1 MIPVQIQIEGFLS
14 YQSPATINFES
25 IHLACIS
32 GANGAGKSSI
42 LDAITWV
49 LFGIARSR
57 SDEVINQNS
66 KTASIN
72 LTFKYE
78 AQTYKIQRIKERE
91 KPVIL
96 ELFVFDESGDR
107 WRVLTEHNSAE
118 TQKKIV
124 SILRLDYETFINASF
139 FLQGKADQF
148 TILKP
153 SERKEILA
161 SILGLEIW
169 ETYRNVAREKH
180 KNLELDRKRIT
191 GILDEIEL
199 EIDQETN
206 VQNQLSHLFVEEK
219 SKNESIAGL
228 MVLVDQ
234 AKRVEQSLKN
244 LDQTIKIHENEF
256 QKTQQKMDQKK
267 KKILE
272 IEEHIHKLQIIM
284 KNDNQI
290 RSDNEKWKLLR
301 LQLEKW
307 EEKRE
312 EYQYLE
318 IQKQNYQQQIDLQ
331 RNEIE
336 TQFKMLSQEFLK
348 IEQTKINLPQLNND
362 LVKVIEKISPLESQL
377 LKIPDLNKELEQKQE
392 LVTQK
397 REMVKQLIAKND
409 ELRDHLKAFQKAGPE
424 CPFCNQPLTQ
434 EHRKKYEDMVTTE
447 GVDRK
452 NQIERLETNVRDLLV
467 QIEQV
472 KYKLLDIQKL
482 DKNRQVLEKE
492 KTQIETQIQNLEDQ
506 LLDWNLNKAETHK
519 KLDTLFK
526 EENFAL
532 EEKAKLLATIKS
544 IDSLGYDSLT
554 HQQCKNEENKLRS
567 SENQLRELDQAN
579 STIGPLQN
587 QKIDLELEIIEIE
600 IDFREKREQVIHL
613 KETYASEYK
622 EMLDSNKLQKQL
634 DQMQIE
640 LNQIHLKIGGEN
652 QKLDNINRKKMSK
665 NNFIETKNLLSQT
678 IARYSKLEDAF
689 GKNGIPALLIEQ
701 ALPQIEEHAN
711 QLLDKLTGG
720 AMSIRFETQSDYK
733 DKKRLDKKETLDI
746 KINDLDG
753 NTRSYEMFSG
763 GEAFRINFAIRI
775 ALSQVLAMRSGAKLQ
790 TLIIDEGFGS
800 QDDEGRHRLI
810 DVISQIKNDFAKI
823 LIITHLDELKDM
835 FPARI
840 EVEKTNLGS
849 KIFVQVS

>member
-32 GANGAGKSSI
+32 GSNGAGKSSI

-57 SDEVINQNS
+57 SDDVINQNS
-66 KTASIN
+66 KSASVN

-96 ELFVFDESGDR
+96 ELFVFDENGDR
-107 WRVLTEHNSAE
+107 WRVLTEHNSTE

-169 ETYRNVAREKH
+169 ETYRNIAREKH
-180 KNLELDRKRIT
+180 KNLELDRKRII

-199 EIDQETN
+199 EINQEED
-206 VQNQLSHLFVEEK
+206 VQNQLSHLLVEEK
-219 SKNESIAGL
+219 SKNESISSL
-228 MVLVDQ
+228 ITLVDQ

-244 LDQTIKIHENEF
+244 LEQTIKFHENEF
-256 QKTQQKMDQKK
+256 QKSQQKLDQKK

-272 IEEHIHKLQIIM
+272 IEEQIQKLQIIL

-290 RSDNEKWKLLR
+290 RSDYEKWKLVR

-312 EYQYLE
+312 EYQNLE

-331 RNEIE
+331 RNQID
-336 TQFKMLSQEFLK
+336 TQLKMLSDEFLK
-348 IEQTKINLPQLNND
+348 VEQTKINLPLLNDD
-362 LVKVIEKISPLESQL
+362 LAKVNEKISIIESQI
-377 LKIPDLNKELEQKQE
+377 LKIPDLNKDLEQKQE
-392 LVTQK
+392 LVIQK
-397 REMVKQLIAKND
+397 REMVKQLSTKND
-409 ELRDHLKAFQKAGPE
+409 ELREHLKAFQKAGPE

-434 EHRKKYEDMVTTE
+434 EHRKKYEDKVTTE
-447 GVDRK
+447 GVERK
-452 NQIERLETNVRDLLV
+452 NQIVSLETNIHDLLV

-472 KYKLLDIQKL
+472 KNMILDIQKL
-482 DKNRQVLEKE
+482 DKNRQILEKE
-492 KTQIETQIQNLEDQ
+492 KTQIETQFQNLENQ
-506 LLDWNLNKAETHK
+506 ILDWDLNKSETYM
-519 KLDTLFK
+519 KLDILHR
-526 EENFAL
+526 EDNFAV
-532 EEKAKLLATIKS
+532 EEKENLLETLKAIETI
-544 IDSLGYDSLT
+544 GYDSQA
-554 HQQCKNEENKLRS
+554 HQQCKIEENKLRS
-567 SENQLRELDQAN
+567 SENQLRELDHAN
-579 STIGPLQN
+579 STIGPLRN
-587 QKIDLELEIIEIE
+587 QKIELEQEIIEIE
-600 IDFREKREQVIHL
+600 MDFHEKSEQVIRL
-613 KETYASEYK
+613 RETYASEIK
-622 EMLDSNKLQKQL
+622 DMLDPNKLQKQL

-652 QKLDNINRKKMSK
+652 QKLDNISRKKINK
-665 NNFIETKNLLSQT
+665 NNFIETKNSLSQT

-733 DKKRLDKKETLDI
+733 DKKRIDKKETLDI

-775 ALSQVLAMRSGAKLQ
+775 ALSQVLAKRSGAKLQ

-800 QDDEGRHRLI
+800 QDNEGRHRLI
-810 DVISQIKNDFAKI
+810 DVIAQIKNDFAKI
-823 LIITHLDELKDM
+823 LIITHLDELKEM
-835 FPARI
+835 FPAKI

-849 KIFVQVS
+849 RIFVQVS

>member
-32 GANGAGKSSI
+32 GSNGAGKSSI

-57 SDEVINQNS
+57 SDDVINQNS
-66 KTASIN
+66 KSASVN

-78 AQTYKIQRIKERE
+78 AQTYKVQRIKERE

-96 ELFVFDESGDR
+96 ELLVFDENGDR
-107 WRVLTEHNSAE
+107 WRVLTEHNSTE

-124 SILRLDYETFINASF
+124 LILRLDYETFINASF

-169 ETYRNVAREKH
+169 ETYRNIAREKH
-180 KNLELDRKRIT
+180 KNLDLDRKRII

-199 EIDQETN
+199 EINQEED
-206 VQNQLSHLFVEEK
+206 VQNQLSHLLVEEK
-219 SKNESIAGL
+219 SKNESISSL
-228 MVLVDQ
+228 ITLVDQ
-234 AKRVEQSLKN
+234 AKRVEQSLNN
-244 LDQTIKIHENEF
+244 LEQTIKFHENEF
-256 QKTQQKMDQKK
+256 QKSQQKLDQKK

-272 IEEHIHKLQIIM
+272 IEEQIQKLQIIL

-290 RSDNEKWKLLR
+290 RSDYEKWKLVR

-331 RNEIE
+331 RNQID
-336 TQFKMLSQEFLK
+336 TQLKMLSDEFLK
-348 IEQTKINLPQLNND
+348 VEQTKINLPQLNDD
-362 LVKVIEKISPLESQL
+362 LAKVNEKISIIESQI
-377 LKIPDLNKELEQKQE
+377 LKIPDLNKDLEQKQE
-392 LVTQK
+392 LVIQK
-397 REMVKQLIAKND
+397 REMVKQLSTKND
-409 ELRDHLKAFQKAGPE
+409 ELREHLKAFQKAGPE

-434 EHRKKYEDMVTTE
+434 EHRKKYEDKVTTE
-447 GVDRK
+447 GVERK
-452 NQIERLETNVRDLLV
+452 NQIVSLETNIRDLLV

-472 KYKLLDIQKL
+472 KNMILDIQKL
-482 DKNRQVLEKE
+482 DKNRQILEKE
-492 KTQIETQIQNLEDQ
+492 KTQIETQFQNLENQ
-506 LLDWNLNKAETHK
+506 ILDWDLNKSETYM
-519 KLDTLFK
+519 KLDILHR
-526 EENFAL
+526 EDNFAV
-532 EEKAKLLATIKS
+532 EEKENLLETLKAIETI
-544 IDSLGYDSLT
+544 GYDSQA
-554 HQQCKNEENKLRS
+554 HQQCKIEENKLRS
-567 SENQLRELDQAN
+567 SENQLRELDHAN
-579 STIGPLQN
+579 STIGPLRN
-587 QKIDLELEIIEIE
+587 QKIELEQEIIEIE
-600 IDFREKREQVIHL
+600 MDFHEKSEQVIRL
-613 KETYASEYK
+613 KETYASEIK
-622 EMLDSNKLQKQL
+622 DMLDPNKLQKQL

-652 QKLDNINRKKMSK
+652 QKLDNISRKKINK
-665 NNFIETKNLLSQT
+665 NNFIETKNSLSQT

-733 DKKRLDKKETLDI
+733 DKKRIDKKETLDI

-775 ALSQVLAMRSGAKLQ
+775 ALSQVLAKRSGAKLQ

-800 QDDEGRHRLI
+800 QDNEGRHRLI
-810 DVISQIKNDFAKI
+810 DVIAQIKNDFAKI
-823 LIITHLDELKDM
+823 LIITHLDELKEM

-849 KIFVQVS
+849 RIFVQVS